1 MNIRFSGF
9 GGQGIVLSGFILGN
23 AAIQDGNNAI
33 QTQSYGSESRG
44 GACRSDVIISNK
56 NINELS
62 PPEVDVLVSM
72 SHSAFEK
79 YIPMLKKGGTLIIDT
94 DLVFPK
100 DVKKYKFYGI
110 PATDI
115 AYKKFGRKI
124 IGNMVMIGY
133 TTAITNIVSKKSVK
147 ESIKNNVPKGTEELN
162 IKAFEEGYRL
172 GLKEAKR
179 K

>member
-23 AAIQDGNNAI
+23 AAIKDGNNAI

-44 GACRSDVIISNK
+44 GACRSDVIISDRK
-56 NINELS
+56 INELS

-79 YIPMLKKGGTLIIDT
+79 YIPMLKSGGTLIIDS
-94 DLVFPK
+94 DLVFPE
-100 DVKKYKFYGI
+100 DAKKYRFYGI
-110 PATDI
+110 SATDI

-133 TTAITNIVSKKSVK
+133 VTAITKIVTKKAAK
-147 ESIKNNVPKGTEELN
+147 ESIKNNVPRGTENIN

-172 GLKEAKR
+172 GQKEGR

>member
-23 AAIQDGNNAI
+23 AAIIDGKNAI

-44 GACRSDVIISNK
+44 GACRSDVIISDK
-56 NINELS
+56 KINELS

-79 YIPMLKKGGTLIIDT
+79 YVPMLKSGGTLIIDS
-94 DLVFPK
+94 DLVFPEN
-100 DVKKYKFYGI
+100 VKKFKYFGI

-133 TTAITNIVSKKSVK
+133 VTAITTIISKKAAK
-147 ESIKNNVPKGTEELN
+147 ESIKSNVPKGTENLN
-162 IKAFEEGYRL
+162 FKAFEEGYKL
-172 GLKEAKR
+172 GQKEGK

>member
-23 AAIQDGNNAI
+23 AALKDGNNAI

-44 GACRSDVIISNK
+44 GACRSDVIISK
-56 NINELS
+56 KKINELS
-62 PPEVDVLVSM
+62 PPEIDVLVSM
-72 SHSAFEK
+72 SHSAYEK
-79 YIPMLKKGGTLIIDT
+79 YLSVLKKGGTLIIDS
-94 DLVFPK
+94 DLVFPE
-100 DVKKYKFYGI
+100 DVRNFKFYGI

-133 TTAITNIVSKKSVK
+133 VTAITKVVSKKAAK
-147 ESIKNNVPKGTEELN
+147 DSIKSNVPKGTEDLN
-162 IKAFEEGYRL
+162 IKAFEEGYKM
-172 GLKEAKR
+172 GQKEGK

>member
-23 AAIQDGNNAI
+23 AAINDGKNAI

-44 GACRSDVIISNK
+44 GACRSDVIISGSS
-56 NINELS
+56 INELS

-72 SHSAFEK
+72 SHSAFMK
-79 YIPMLKKGGTLIIDT
+79 YVPMLKKKGTLIIDS
-94 DLVFPK
+94 DLVFPE
-100 DVKKYKFYGI
+100 DVKKFKYYGI

-133 TTAITNIVSKKSVK
+133 VTAITKIVSKKAVK
-147 ESIKNNVPKGTEELN
+147 DSIKNNVPKGTEDLN
-162 IKAFEEGYRL
+162 FKAFEEGYRL
-172 GLKEAKR
+172 GLKEGK

>member
-1 MNIRFSGF
+1 
-9 GGQGIVLSGFILGN
+9 
-23 AAIQDGNNAI
+23 
-33 QTQSYGSESRG
+33 
-44 GACRSDVIISNK
+44 
-56 NINELS
+56 
-62 PPEVDVLVSM
+62 M

-79 YIPMLKKGGTLIIDT
+79 YIPMLKKGGTLIIDS
-94 DLVFPK
+94 DLVFPE

-133 TTAITNIVSKKSVK
+133 VTAITNITTKKAVK
-147 ESIKNNVPKGTEELN
+147 ESIKSNVPKGTEDLN
-162 IKAFEEGYRL
+162 IKAFEEGFKL
-172 GLKEAKR
+172 GKKEGK

>member
-1 MNIRFSGF
+1 MNLRFSGF

-23 AAIQDGNNAI
+23 AAVLDGKNAI

-44 GACRSDVIISNK
+44 GACRSDVIISDK

-94 DLVFPK
+94 DLVFPES
-100 DVKKYKFYGI
+100 VEGFKFYGI

-133 TTAITNIVSKKSVK
+133 VTAITKIVTKKAAR
-147 ESIKNNVPKGTEELN
+147 ESIKSNVPKGTEDLN
-162 IKAFEEGYRL
+162 FKAFEEGFRL
-172 GLKEAKR
+172 GQKEGKR
-179 K
+179 

>member
-23 AAIQDGNNAI
+23 AAINDGKNAI
-33 QTQSYGSESRG
+33 QNQSYGSESRG
-44 GACRSDVIISNK
+44 GACRSDVIISQSS
-56 NINELS
+56 INELS
-62 PPEVDVLVSM
+62 PPDVDVLVSM

-79 YIPMLKKGGTLIIDT
+79 YIPMLKKKGTLIIDS
-94 DLVFPK
+94 DLVFPE
-100 DVKKYKFYGI
+100 DVKKFKYYGI

-133 TTAITNIVSKKSVK
+133 VTAITKIVSKKAVK
-147 ESIKNNVPKGTEELN
+147 ASIKNNVPKGTEDLN
-162 IKAFEEGYRL
+162 FKAFEEGYKL
-172 GLKEAKR
+172 GLKEGR

>member
-23 AAIQDGNNAI
+23 AAINDGKNAI

-44 GACRSDVIISNK
+44 GACRSDVIITGSS
-56 NINELS
+56 INELS

-79 YIPMLKKGGTLIIDT
+79 YIPMLKKNGTLIIDS
-94 DLVFPK
+94 DLVFPE
-100 DVKKYKFYGI
+100 DVKKFKYYGI

-133 TTAITNIVSKKSVK
+133 VTAITKIVSKKAVK
-147 ESIKNNVPKGTEELN
+147 DSIKNNVPKGTEDLN
-162 IKAFEEGYRL
+162 FKAFEEGYKL
-172 GLKEAKR
+172 GLKEGK

>member
-44 GACRSDVIISNK
+44 GACRSDVIISDK

-62 PPEVDVLVSM
+62 PPEVDVLVAM

-79 YIPMLKKGGTLIIDT
+79 YIPMLKKGGTLIIDS
-94 DLVFPK
+94 DLVFPD
-100 DVKKYKFYGI
+100 DVKKFILYGI

-133 TTAITNIVSKKSVK
+133 VTAITKIVTKNSVK
-147 ESIKNNVPKGTEELN
+147 ESIKNNVPKGTEDLN
-162 IKAFEEGYRL
+162 IKAFEEGYKL
-172 GLKEAKR
+172 GQKEGR
-179 K
+179 R